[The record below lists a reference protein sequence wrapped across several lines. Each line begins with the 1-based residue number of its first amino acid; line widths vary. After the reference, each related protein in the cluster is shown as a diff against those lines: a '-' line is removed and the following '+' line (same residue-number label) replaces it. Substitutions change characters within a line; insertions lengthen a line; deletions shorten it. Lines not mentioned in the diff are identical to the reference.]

1 MLRYDQEKRFDSE
14 IMLVLKPEDET
25 VDMIEYEAKMIGK
38 KFMRWLVILNL
49 IFILEIVWQSI
60 KMLLF

>member
-25 VDMIEYEAKMIGK
+25 VDMIEYEAKSD
-38 KFMRWLVILNL
+38 W
-49 IFILEIVWQSI
+49 
-60 KMLLF
+60 

>member
-1 MLRYDQEKRFDSE
+1 MKNYKKPCYVTIKKKRFDSE

-38 KFMRWLVILNL
+38 KN
-49 IFILEIVWQSI
+49 S
-60 KMLLF
+60 

>member
-49 IFILEIVWQSI
+49 IFILEIV
-60 KMLLF
+60 